1 MKFYVMKNKEPHN
14 NGWFLPIVYRMTHSG
29 VKKEDIPYYWKRS
42 ILTQIWHIIRKGIS
56 QNIAPNC
63 VLTPVRI
70 GLYRLCGFK
79 IGKGTFIGMKCYLD
93 DLCLEKMEIGDNVTI
108 SYGVYFSCHGPN
120 QGHNRIVIKDGA
132 YIGMRAC
139 ITAQNDLVIGEN
151 AVVGAMSFVN
161 KSVEAG
167 VTVVGV
173 PAKQLKKTN

>member
-1 MKFYVMKNKEPHN
+1 MC
-14 NGWFLPIVYRMTHSG
+14 
-29 VKKEDIPYYWKRS
+29 
-42 ILTQIWHIIRKGIS
+42 IRD
-56 QNIAPNC
+56 
-63 VLTPVRI
+63 R
-70 GLYRLCGFK
+70 YRLCGFK

-139 ITAQNDLVIGEN
+139 ITARNDLVIGEN